1 MRTSRA
7 ARLPTA
13 RAAPNLPG
21 RNCPYRSTHER
32 IPPCCVTS
40 ACAALVALFIAGC
53 SRADRPLIA
62 FGFGTQKVTA
72 EDYLRAARGAQQQ
85 YPGPPDVAKS
95 ELVQDLTRR
104 AMMLEMAHQLGHD
117 QAPVVVN
124 TDRDNERRTLVQMLF
139 ARIASASQPR
149 VRGRG
154 ACALRGAQAGM
165 PGVDDL
171 HLVARVGDRRAGR
184 GSNTGEPF
192 VQVSQSMSLPG
203 VLPPDG
209 DMGVILPGALPD
221 PLDGAVRHQKVG
233 VVGGPFE
240 TREGWFLVKVTSR
253 QPHEQVSWDMM
264 RAGMFDL
271 ERQRKQRAA
280 FNRAYQ
286 DLKAEWQMQL
296 APGWLAAAVPR
307 HLAGRAVAAH
317 ARAAPHAARHLCG
330 RRVHAAERARR
341 HAGRE
346 HAAPAVATPARDRDL
361 DRDADHDA
369 HRRARG
375 APPAPERRA
384 RVGRRAAPEARGPAV
399 GRRLPARGLGRAAAR
414 AGTREDGVGAAEG
427 PLHASRQPFRWRA
440 SWCRIPRR

>member
-1 MRTSRA
+1 M
-7 ARLPTA
+7 L
-13 RAAPNLPG
+13 
-21 RNCPYRSTHER
+21 RNVCL
-32 IPPCCVTS
+32 
-40 ACAALVALFIAGC
+40 AALVALFIAGC

-72 EDYLRAARGAQQQ
+72 EDYMRAARGAQQQ

-139 ARIASASQPR
+139 ARIASASQPVSEAEAR
-149 VRGRG
+149 ALYEARKQECQVSMIYTSSRESAIAALGR
-154 ACALRGAQAGM
+154 L
-165 PGVDDL
+165 
-171 HLVARVGDRRAGR
+171 
-184 GSNTGEPF
+184 NTGEPF
-192 VQVSQSMSLPG
+192 LEVSKSMSLPG

-240 TREGWFLVKVTSR
+240 TREGWFLVKVTER
-253 QPHEQVSWDMM
+253 RPHEQVSWDMM

-280 FNRAYQ
+280 FNRSYQ
-286 DLKAEWQMQL
+286 DLKAEWEGPQL
-296 APGWLAAAVPR
+296 APGGSQLLFHVISPVEPLQPTPSTAD
-307 HLAGRAVAAH
+307 
-317 ARAAPHAARHLCG
+317 AARHLCG
-330 RRVHAAERARR
+330 WRVHAAERARR

-346 HAAPAVATPARDRDL
+346 HAAPAVATASRNRGSWNETQTMTHMAELVAPA
-361 DRDADHDA
+361 
-369 HRRARG
+369 G
-375 APPAPERRA
+375 TVRRA
-384 RVGRRAAPEARGPAV
+384 RVG
-399 GRRLPARGLGRAAAR
+399 ARGLRRNTRTCCWKASTSSRSRPCRRPGRN
-414 AGTREDGVGAAEG
+414 
-427 PLHASRQPFRWRA
+427 S
-440 SWCRIPRR
+440 